1 MRFSPYLLMRLR
13 LRPEIQIEWVIRT
26 YEQPDLRR
34 VQADRREQLWKYI
47 PEVGR
52 YLRVIVLPD
61 GKTILNAFFDRR
73 FQ

>member
-1 MRFSPYLLMRLR
+1 MRFSPYLLRRLR
-13 LRPEIQIEWVIRT
+13 IRPEIQIEWVIRT
-26 YEQPDLRR
+26 YEKPDARH

-47 PEVGR
+47 PEAGH
-52 YLRVIVLPD
+52 YLRVVVLPD